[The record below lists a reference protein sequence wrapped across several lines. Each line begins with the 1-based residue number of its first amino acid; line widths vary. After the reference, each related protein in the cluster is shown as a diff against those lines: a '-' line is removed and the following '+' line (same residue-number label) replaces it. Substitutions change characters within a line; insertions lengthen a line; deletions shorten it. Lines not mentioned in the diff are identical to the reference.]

1 MSSITIYYDAKCK
14 HCKHFRYKH
23 SLKKDGSKSKKT
35 VAFCN
40 NDRSFFYNENLTLKS
55 KACDKIEL

>member
-1 MSSITIYYDAKCK
+1 MSSIIIYYDAKCK
-14 HCKHFRYKH
+14 HCKHFSHRH
-23 SLKKDGSKSKKT
+23 LLRKDGSKSKRT

-40 NDRSFFYNENLTLKS
+40 NDRSFLHNENLTLKT

>member
-1 MSSITIYYDAKCK
+1 MSQVIIYYDAKCK
-14 HCKHFRYKH
+14 HCIHFEHKHPI
-23 SLKKDGSKSKKT
+23 KKDGSKSKKT

-40 NDRSFFYNENLTLKS
+40 NVRSFLYNENLTLKS